1 MENSNKNK
9 GPNKI
14 RQGWGIILFTTLLVT
29 FVVMGLYSMMQG
41 GSASEISYDK
51 FLKLVDNGKVE
62 SVTFTNSRINIVLTD
77 DARKEKAEGK
87 LTELDPQYLSNYY
100 GIDTADLDEYVF
112 AQSDTPES
120 SAETIIIIKS
130 ADTSKFDSYKTSF
143 ENYKK
148 QKSQEL
154 TNYNLPDQA
163 KLVDKSKVV
172 EKGNYLY
179 LVISKN
185 ADEIIATIEKNI

>member
-1 MENSNKNK
+1 MKKLFAILVCGLMITVSGCGSNKSDNE
-9 GPNKI
+9 
-14 RQGWGIILFTTLLVT
+14 TTQ
-29 FVVMGLYSMMQG
+29 SSQ
-41 GSASEISYDK
+41 
-51 FLKLVDNGKVE
+51 NVE
-62 SVTFTNSRINIVLTD
+62 SKSVKDIYASVSTM
-77 DARKEKAEGK
+77 AEGK

-148 QKSQEL
+148 HRRGYRYRSWFRAFKSVERICRCDVQRR
-154 TNYNLPDQA
+154 
-163 KLVDKSKVV
+163 
-172 EKGNYLY
+172 EKGRRA
-179 LVISKN
+179 SKLRQ
-185 ADEIIATIEKNI
+185 ACA

>member
-1 MENSNKNK
+1 MKKLFAILVCGLMITVSGCGSNKSDNE
-9 GPNKI
+9 
-14 RQGWGIILFTTLLVT
+14 TTQ
-29 FVVMGLYSMMQG
+29 SSQ
-41 GSASEISYDK
+41 
-51 FLKLVDNGKVE
+51 NVE
-62 SVTFTNSRINIVLTD
+62 SKSVKDIYASVSTM
-77 DARKEKAEGK
+77 AE
-87 LTELDPQYLSNYY
+87 YLSNYY

-185 ADEIIATIEKNI
+185 ADEIIDTIEKNI

>member
-1 MENSNKNK
+1 MKKLFAILVCGLMITVSGCGSNNKDNENTQSSQNVELKSVK
-9 GPNKI
+9 DI
-14 RQGWGIILFTTLLVT
+14 YTTV
-29 FVVMGLYSMMQG
+29 
-41 GSASEISYDK
+41 SAM
-51 FLKLVDNGKVE
+51 
-62 SVTFTNSRINIVLTD
+62 
-77 DARKEKAEGK
+77 AEGT

-130 ADTSKFDSYKTSF
+130 KDTSKFDDYKTSF

-185 ADEIIATIEKNI
+185 ADEIIDTIEKNI

>member
-1 MENSNKNK
+1 M
-9 GPNKI
+9 
-14 RQGWGIILFTTLLVT
+14 
-29 FVVMGLYSMMQG
+29 
-41 GSASEISYDK
+41 
-51 FLKLVDNGKVE
+51 
-62 SVTFTNSRINIVLTD
+62 
-77 DARKEKAEGK
+77 AEGK

-185 ADEIIATIEKNI
+185 ADEIIDTIEKNI

>member
-1 MENSNKNK
+1 MPYGYSSLKIQLLNILINKIKENNQGRIYREKLFAILVCGLMITVSGCGSNKSDNE
-9 GPNKI
+9 
-14 RQGWGIILFTTLLVT
+14 TTQ
-29 FVVMGLYSMMQG
+29 SSQ
-41 GSASEISYDK
+41 
-51 FLKLVDNGKVE
+51 NVE
-62 SVTFTNSRINIVLTD
+62 SKSVKDIYASVSTM
-77 DARKEKAEGK
+77 AEGK

-148 QKSQEL
+148 QKVKNLQTIISQTRL
-154 TNYNLPDQA
+154 
-163 KLVDKSKVV
+163 S
-172 EKGNYLY
+172 
-179 LVISKN
+179 
-185 ADEIIATIEKNI
+185 

>member
-1 MENSNKNK
+1 MKKLFAILVCGLMITVSGCGSNKSDNE
-9 GPNKI
+9 
-14 RQGWGIILFTTLLVT
+14 TTQS
-29 FVVMGLYSMMQG
+29 GQ
-41 GSASEISYDK
+41 
-51 FLKLVDNGKVE
+51 NVE
-62 SVTFTNSRINIVLTD
+62 SKSVKDIYASVSTM
-77 DARKEKAEGK
+77 AEGK

-100 GIDTADLDEYVF
+100 GIDTAD
-112 AQSDTPES
+112 S

-185 ADEIIATIEKNI
+185 ADEIIDTIEKNI

>member
-1 MENSNKNK
+1 MKKLFAILVCGLMITVSGCGSNKSDNE
-9 GPNKI
+9 
-14 RQGWGIILFTTLLVT
+14 TTQ
-29 FVVMGLYSMMQG
+29 SSQ
-41 GSASEISYDK
+41 
-51 FLKLVDNGKVE
+51 NVE
-62 SVTFTNSRINIVLTD
+62 SKSVKDIYASVSTM
-77 DARKEKAEGK
+77 AEGK

-120 SAETIIIIKS
+120 SAETIIKS

-185 ADEIIATIEKNI
+185 ADEIIDTIEKNI

>member
-1 MENSNKNK
+1 MKKLFAILVCGLMITVSGCGSNKSDNE
-9 GPNKI
+9 
-14 RQGWGIILFTTLLVT
+14 TTQ
-29 FVVMGLYSMMQG
+29 SSQ
-41 GSASEISYDK
+41 
-51 FLKLVDNGKVE
+51 NVE
-62 SVTFTNSRINIVLTD
+62 SKSVKDIYASVS
-77 DARKEKAEGK
+77 AMAEGK

-100 GIDTADLDEYVF
+100 GIDTTDLDEYVF

-130 ADTSKFDSYKTSF
+130 ADTSKFNSYKTSF

-179 LVISKN
+179 LVISEN
-185 ADEIIATIEKNI
+185 ANEIIDTIEKNI

>member
-1 MENSNKNK
+1 MENNNKNK
-9 GPNKI
+9 GPNKN

-87 LTELDPQYLSNYY
+87 LTEVKDNEKRRSGKCY
-100 GIDTADLDEYVF
+100 GQSAWPD
-112 AQSDTPES
+112 QSDAGEL
-120 SAETIIIIKS
+120 
-130 ADTSKFDSYKTSF
+130 
-143 ENYKK
+143 
-148 QKSQEL
+148 QEQGTGL
-154 TNYNLPDQA
+154 LHR
-163 KLVDKSKVV
+163 KC
-172 EKGNYLY
+172 
-179 LVISKN
+179 IR
-185 ADEIIATIEKNI
+185 

>member
-1 MENSNKNK
+1 MKKLFAILVCGLMITVSGCGSNKSDNE
-9 GPNKI
+9 
-14 RQGWGIILFTTLLVT
+14 TTQ
-29 FVVMGLYSMMQG
+29 SSQ
-41 GSASEISYDK
+41 
-51 FLKLVDNGKVE
+51 NVE
-62 SVTFTNSRINIVLTD
+62 SKSVKDIYASVSTM
-77 DARKEKAEGK
+77 AEGK

-148 QKSQEL
+148 QKMQHFIENVAFFILDFGIYQPSPSL
-154 TNYNLPDQA
+154 YTHAHAKRHCVNLCRSA
-163 KLVDKSKVV
+163 
-172 EKGNYLY
+172 
-179 LVISKN
+179 
-185 ADEIIATIEKNI
+185 

>member
-1 MENSNKNK
+1 MPYGYSSLKIQLLNILINKIKENNQGRIYREKVICDIGLMITVSGCGSNKSDNE
-9 GPNKI
+9 
-14 RQGWGIILFTTLLVT
+14 TTQ
-29 FVVMGLYSMMQG
+29 SSQ
-41 GSASEISYDK
+41 
-51 FLKLVDNGKVE
+51 NVE
-62 SVTFTNSRINIVLTD
+62 SKSVKDIYASVSTM
-77 DARKEKAEGK
+77 AEGK

-185 ADEIIATIEKNI
+185 ADEIIDTIEKNI